1 MRTRKNGI
9 ALIIGA
15 IPPNLKLL
23 PSNRKPLISQDLRGF
38 TFSLELQ
45 TDSNGY
51 KQKSL
56 ILRHFQKRLDP
67 INHYKKEK

>member
-1 MRTRKNGI
+1 MLN
-9 ALIIGA
+9 IIGPC
-15 IPPNLKLL
+15 PPTWLL
-23 PSNRKPLISQDLRGF
+23 F
-38 TFSLELQ
+38 ELQ

-56 ILRHFQKRLDP
+56 ILRHFQKKLEP

>member
-1 MRTRKNGI
+1 MPI
-9 ALIIGA
+9 LSAFPA
-15 IPPNLKLL
+15 FCLL
-23 PSNRKPLISQDLRGF
+23 
-38 TFSLELQ
+38 LELQ

-67 INHYKKEK
+67 INHYEKEKKCNKNAMEYITCRLKKLPS

>member
-1 MRTRKNGI
+1 MSIRNKIFVPKSYPPTPKKSPRS
-9 ALIIGA
+9 LIPQG
-15 IPPNLKLL
+15 
-23 PSNRKPLISQDLRGF
+23 LRGF

-56 ILRHFQKRLDP
+56 ILRHFQKRLEP

>member
-1 MRTRKNGI
+1 MADDRTNH
-9 ALIIGA
+9 L
-15 IPPNLKLL
+15 PLYKLY
-23 PSNRKPLISQDLRGF
+23 SLRLF
-38 TFSLELQ
+38 QFQ

-56 ILRHFQKRLDP
+56 ILRHFQKRLEP